1 MNAEADQ
8 QDLLSDLSDL
18 DLMRH
23 LLADMHDGLDG
34 KITRLRHLADLSG
47 AMGKRG
53 TMIFGGPAAYL
64 AWVEARDCYVHG
76 NFVAT
81 VLLCQGMVE
90 QLLAAYLHAGLLVDE
105 IPERIQFRETLRLCR
120 ERDVISDVDVKDL
133 EKLMGLRNPLSHFR
147 HVDDASNLDRRSL
160 NGGADPDVL
169 IRRDADFAISL
180 AARVLA
186 KPAFRLG

>member
-1 MNAEADQ
+1 MNTEADQ
-8 QDLLSDLSDL
+8 QDLLSELSDL

-64 AWVEARDCYVHG
+64 AWVEARESYVHG

-90 QLLAAYLHAGLLVDE
+90 QLLAAYLHAGLLMDK

-120 ERDVISDVDVKDL
+120 ERDVISVEDVKDL
-133 EKLMGLRNPLSHFR
+133 ERLMSLRNPLSHFR
-147 HVDDASNLDRRSL
+147 HVDDASNLERRSL
-160 NGGADPDVL
+160 DGGAHPDVL

>member
-1 MNAEADQ
+1 MNGEGDQ

-23 LLADMHDGLDG
+23 LLADLHDGLDG

-64 AWVEARDCYVHG
+64 AWLEARDCYVHG

-81 VLLCQGMVE
+81 VLHCQGMVE
-90 QLLAAYLHAGLLVDE
+90 QLLAAYLHAGLLVDK

-120 ERDVISDVDVKDL
+120 EQDVVSDNDVKDL
-133 EKLMGLRNPLSHFR
+133 ERLMSLRNPLSHFR
-147 HVDDASNLDRRSL
+147 RVDDVSNLGRRSL
-160 NGGADPDVL
+160 DGGAHPDVL